1 MKLAIPLVDLVI
13 VCECGKCC
21 SLIVENQ
28 NLLYQILCDLTS
40 QLRGEEGKIILSH
53 NNRVLQISKS
63 LELFSQFVP
72 FELNDYYGAA
82 EPPVRCGVSHLSGLT
97 EPLH

>member
-1 MKLAIPLVDLVI
+1 MLQFD
-13 VCECGKCC
+13 CGK
-21 SLIVENQ
+21 S

-72 FELNDYYGAA
+72 FELNKKILINKVLI
-82 EPPVRCGVSHLSGLT
+82 ECKNLQWMKNIITKRMN
-97 EPLH
+97 

>member
-1 MKLAIPLVDLVI
+1 MRKMLQFD
-13 VCECGKCC
+13 CGK
-21 SLIVENQ
+21 S

-72 FELNDYYGAA
+72 FELNKD
-82 EPPVRCGVSHLSGLT
+82 PDK
-97 EPLH
+97 